1 MCLIVSAPK
10 GSMIPKELLVDATHK
25 NSDGWGVMYFDGNQ
39 IVTEKSPKPDAD
51 AIYELTKDNPYET
64 IVHLR
69 MTTHGGNTMANTHPF
84 EVTPQ
89 RLYMMHNGIV
99 NIDGTCSKRSDT
111 RVMVEDIIQPLV
123 RNKPGRIRDTG
134 VANVIQHMIGRSSNR
149 LVFLDDTGRLTYFN
163 KNLGLEWKGLWCS
176 NTYAWSLH
184 SEGKRKASSHWGYA
198 DRWNQYRGFMSAPTY
213 ARQPDGSW
221 AKDTSTKHIGTD
233 DSGALFKGIYDDE
246 FDWADKNVQA
256 ADDIGI
262 GVDPNDLVETDF
274 GFQIP
279 RWCAEIVDMEYE
291 DLIEE
296 PAHTLAAVIEELRLN
311 TIGRTA

>member
-25 NSDGWGVMYFDGNQ
+25 NPDGWGVMYFDGNQ

-51 AIYELTKDNPYET
+51 AIYELTRNNPHET
-64 IVHLR
+64 LVHLR

-99 NIDGTCSKRSDT
+99 DIDGTCSKRSDT

-184 SEGKRKASSHWGYA
+184 SEGKRKSSSQWDYA
-198 DRWNQYRGFMSAPTY
+198 DRWNQYRDFMNSPTY

-221 AKDTSTKHIGTD
+221 VKDTSTKHIGHD
-233 DSGALFKGIYDDE
+233 DDDWGLA
-246 FDWADKNVQA
+246 WADKNVQA
-256 ADDIGI
+256 ADDFDT
-262 GVDPNDLVETDF
+262 DPQDLVDTEF

-296 PAHTLAAVIEELRLN
+296 PVHTLAAVIEELRLN

>member
-10 GSMIPKELLVDATHK
+10 GSMIPKELLVDATSK

-51 AIYELTKDNPYET
+51 AIYELTRNNPHQT
-64 IVHLR
+64 LVHLR

-84 EVTPQ
+84 EISKG

-99 NIDGTCSKRSDT
+99 DIDGTCSKRSDT

-176 NTYAWSLH
+176 NTYAWTLH
-184 SEGKRKASSHWGYA
+184 SEGKRKASNPWGYA
-198 DRWNQYRGFMSAPTY
+198 DRWDQYQDFMRSPTY
-213 ARQPDGSW
+213 LRQADGSW
-221 AKDTSTKHIGTD
+221 VKDTSTKHIGVAD
-233 DSGALFKGIYDDE
+233 DDW
-246 FDWADKNVQA
+246 DWADKNVQA

-262 GVDPNDLVETDF
+262 DVDPNDLVETDF
-274 GFQIP
+274 GCQIP

-296 PAHTLAAVIEELRLN
+296 PVHTLAAVIEELRLN

>member
-10 GSMIPKELLVDATHK
+10 GSMIPKELLVDATRK
-25 NSDGWGVMYFDGNQ
+25 NPDGWGVMYFDGNQ
-39 IVTEKSPKPDAD
+39 IITEKSPKPDAE
-51 AIYELTKDNPYET
+51 AIYDLTKDNPYET
-64 IVHLR
+64 LVHLR
-69 MTTHGGNTMANTHPF
+69 MTTHGGNTMDNTHPF
-84 EVTPQ
+84 EVSPG

-99 NIDGTCSKRSDT
+99 EIDGTCSKRSDT
-111 RVMVEDIIQPLV
+111 RVMVEDIIKPLV

-176 NTYAWSLH
+176 NTYAWTLH
-184 SEGKRKASSHWGYA
+184 SEGRKKASNPWGYA
-198 DRWNQYRGFMSAPTY
+198 DRWANYRDFMTTPTY

-221 AKDTSTKHIGTD
+221 TKDTSTKHIGRD
-233 DSGALFKGIYDDE
+233 DDW
-246 FDWADKNVQA
+246 DWADKNVQA
-256 ADDIGI
+256 AADDWSDL
-262 GVDPNDLVETDF
+262 DPQDLVETEF
-274 GFQIP
+274 NCEIP

-296 PAHTLAAVIEELRLN
+296 PVHTLAAVIEELRLN
-311 TIGRTA
+311 TIGRSV

>member
-10 GSMIPKELLVDATHK
+10 GSMIPKELLVDATRK
-25 NSDGWGVMYFDGNQ
+25 NPDGWGVMYFDGNQ

-51 AIYELTKDNPYET
+51 AIYELTKDNPHET
-64 IVHLR
+64 LVHLR

-84 EVTPQ
+84 EISKG

-99 NIDGTCSKRSDT
+99 AIDGTCSKRSDT

-184 SEGKRKASSHWGYA
+184 SEGKRKSSSHWDYA
-198 DRWNQYRGFMSAPTY
+198 NCWNQYRDFMNSPAY
-213 ARQPDGSW
+213 LRQADGSW
-221 AKDTSTKHIGTD
+221 VKDTSTKHIGRD
-233 DSGALFKGIYDDE
+233 DSGALFKDDW
-246 FDWADKNVQA
+246 DWADKNVQA
-256 ADDIGI
+256 ADD
-262 GVDPNDLVETDF
+262 VDMDPQDLVDTEF
-274 GFQIP
+274 GCQIP

-291 DLIEE
+291 NLIEE
-296 PAHTLAAVIEELRLN
+296 PVHTLAAVIEELRLN